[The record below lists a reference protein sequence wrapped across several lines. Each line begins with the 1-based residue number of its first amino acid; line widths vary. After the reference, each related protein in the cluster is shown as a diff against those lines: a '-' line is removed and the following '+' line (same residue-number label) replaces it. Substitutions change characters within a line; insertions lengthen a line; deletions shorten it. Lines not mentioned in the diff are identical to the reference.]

1 MLIPLSRTTA
11 LYSFLLALSL
21 AAWLLSGCG
30 GSSVTNFPAA
40 PEVQVEPEVT
50 ALMQAWAEAQRTSNE
65 AALEALY
72 VADYAY
78 NGQTAHDMGE
88 QLLLPETPD
97 TRVTSLQWRMVEPP
111 LGHHHEGH
119 AHVHSAQHDH
129 EHEHEALIMARVNLR
144 GVVSA
149 SYISEL
155 ATGLKDDHD
164 HEGHTHTHSVTTA
177 AGVGTASLAG
187 TVPVTAQ
194 YDIVFLVVWGDHEPA
209 QIAEQRLE
217 LGALQFGGGM
227 AAPVLRNIHVHP
239 DEAHPGEALDVHGQ
253 YALLPPGGVIQAR
266 VGDHEAHEATAAL
279 GQFEVHL
286 TAPPH
291 EGEFLVSVEAFA
303 GNVESRTA
311 ALTIAQREVHVHDHN
326 H

>member
-1 MLIPLSRTTA
+1 MLIPRNRSTA
-11 LYSFLLALSL
+11 LVLVLFVMLA

-30 GSSVTNFPAA
+30 GSSATNFPAA
-40 PEVQVEPEVT
+40 HEVQVDPQVT
-50 ALMQAWAEAQRTSNE
+50 ALMQAWAEAQRTGDE
-65 AALEALY
+65 DALEALY
-72 VADYAY
+72 MPDYAY

-88 QLLLPETPD
+88 ELLLPETPD
-97 TRVTSLQWRMVEPP
+97 TRVTSLQWRMVAPP
-111 LGHHHEGH
+111 HHDHAGH

-129 EHEHEALIMARVNLR
+129 EHEHEALVMARITLR

-149 SYISEL
+149 SFIADL
-155 ATGLKDDHD
+155 ATGLEDDHD
-164 HEGHTHTHSVTTA
+164 HEGHTHTHSVKTA
-177 AGVGTASLAG
+177 AGVGTASLTG

-194 YDIVFLVVWGDHEPA
+194 YDVVFLVVWGDHEPA

-227 AAPVLRNIHVHP
+227 AATVLRDIHIHP
-239 DEAHPGEALDVHGQ
+239 DEAHPGETLDVHGQ

-266 VGDHEAHEATAAL
+266 VADHEAHEAHFER
-279 GQFEVHL
+279 GRFEVHL
-286 TAPPH
+286 TAPLH

-311 ALTIAQREVHVHDHN
+311 SLTIAQREVHVDDHI